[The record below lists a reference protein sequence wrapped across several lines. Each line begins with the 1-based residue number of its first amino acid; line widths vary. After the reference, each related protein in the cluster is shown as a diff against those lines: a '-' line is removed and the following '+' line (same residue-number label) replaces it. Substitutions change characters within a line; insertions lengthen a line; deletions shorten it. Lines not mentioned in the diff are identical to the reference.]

1 MANSNCSRR
10 TRKCLHI
17 AASGNS
23 NEGACQ
29 TDGAACKVGLSL
41 EANRP
46 SFWEPILV
54 FVFLGTMGSLLEL
67 L

>member
-1 MANSNCSRR
+1 MKVHANLM
-10 TRKCLHI
+10 KLH
-17 AASGNS
+17 ARLASLFG
-23 NEGACQ
+23 
-29 TDGAACKVGLSL
+29 

-54 FVFLGTMGSLLEL
+54 FVFLGTIGSLLEL